1 MLTHLGDMPIET
13 FLKDYWQKKPLL
25 IRQAFADF
33 ESPLAADELAGLAL
47 EESVES
53 RIIIEQRR
61 PHQRSNW
68 ALKCGP
74 FSDKDFT
81 ELPKSHWTLLIQAVD
96 QYVPEI
102 SALLDEFRFIP
113 NWRLDDVMVSY
124 APDGGSVGPHFD
136 YYDVFLLQAHGQRR
150 WQTGQTCSAQS
161 PRLDGTPL
169 SILKTF
175 DSGDDWV
182 LEPGDMLYLP
192 PQLAHWGI
200 AQGDDCMT
208 YSFGFRAP
216 SHADILG
223 ELAHD
228 IGSSLSNDQRYTDA
242 GIRLQDNP
250 GEISADAIEQIQ
262 SIIKQHLQDPSAIA
276 AWLGRYMTESKYSE
290 SDEEDTEQNN
300 WHSDDWLVNIA
311 CGAVIERNLGARFV
325 YYQADK
331 SDLGIQLYV
340 DGQSYDCDLAL
351 AEKLCLQ
358 TKFFE
363 EDLSDLNAEQ
373 LALISNLLNRGSLCI
388 EDDD

>member
-1 MLTHLGDMPIET
+1 MLTHLGDIPIET

-74 FSDKDFT
+74 FSGEDFT
-81 ELPKSHWTLLIQAVD
+81 ELPESHWTLLIQAVD

-150 WQTGQTCSAQS
+150 WQTGQSCSAQS

-228 IGSSLSNDQRYTDA
+228 IGSNLSNDQRYTDA

-311 CGAVIERNLGARFV
+311 CGAVIERNLGARFA
-325 YYQADK
+325 YYQGDK
-331 SDLGIQLYV
+331 NELGVQLYV

-358 TKFFE
+358 TEFLE

>member
-1 MLTHLGDMPIET
+1 MLTHLGEMPIET
-13 FLKDYWQKKPLL
+13 FLKEYWQKKPLL

-68 ALKCGP
+68 DLKCGP
-74 FSDKDFT
+74 FSEEDFSA
-81 ELPKSHWTLLIQAVD
+81 LPESHWTLLVQAVD

-136 YYDVFLLQAHGQRR
+136 YYDVFLLQASGKRR

-161 PRLDGTPL
+161 PRLDNTPL
-169 SILKTF
+169 SILKKF
-175 DSGDDWV
+175 DGDDEWL

-192 PQLAHWGI
+192 PQLAHWGV
-200 AQGDDCMT
+200 AEGDDCTT

-228 IGSSLSNDQRYTDA
+228 IGSQLSNDQRYSDA
-242 GIRLQDNP
+242 GLSLQDNP
-250 GEISADAIEQIQ
+250 GEISLDAVEQIQ
-262 SIIKQHLQDPSAIA
+262 AIIKQHLDDPKAIA
-276 AWLGRYMTESKYSE
+276 SWLGRYMTESKYSD
-290 SDEEDTEQNN
+290 DEDETEHNN
-300 WHSDDWLVNIA
+300 WHSDDWLVNLA
-311 CGAVIERNLGARFV
+311 CGAVIERNLGARFA

-331 SDLGIQLYV
+331 ECLDTQLYV
-340 DGQSYDCDLAL
+340 DGQSYQCDLAL
-351 AEKLCLQ
+351 AQLLCAQ
-358 TKFFE
+358 TEFFE
-363 EDLSDLNAEQ
+363 SDLENLNEAQ
-373 LALISNLLNRGSLCI
+373 LDIISKLLNRGSLCI

>member
-1 MLTHLGDMPIET
+1 MLTHLGEMPIET
-13 FLKDYWQKKPLL
+13 FLKEYWQKKPLL

-68 ALKCGP
+68 DLKCGP
-74 FSDKDFT
+74 FSDEDFSA
-81 ELPKSHWTLLIQAVD
+81 LPESHWTLLVQAVD

-136 YYDVFLLQAHGQRR
+136 YYDVFLLQASGKRR

-161 PRLDGTPL
+161 PRLDNTPL
-169 SILKTF
+169 SILKKF
-175 DSGDDWV
+175 DGDDEWV

-192 PQLAHWGI
+192 PQLAHWGV
-200 AQGDDCMT
+200 AEGDDCTT

-228 IGSSLSNDQRYTDA
+228 IGSQLSNDQRYSDA
-242 GIRLQDNP
+242 GLSLQDNP
-250 GEISADAIEQIQ
+250 GEISAEAVEQIQ
-262 SIIKQHLQDPSAIA
+262 AIIKQHLDDPKAIA
-276 AWLGRYMTESKYSE
+276 SWLGRYMTESKYSDNE
-290 SDEEDTEQNN
+290 DETEHNN
-300 WHSDDWLVNIA
+300 WHSDDWLVNLA
-311 CGAVIERNLGARFV
+311 CGAYIERNLGARFAYHQV
-325 YYQADK
+325 D
-331 SDLGIQLYV
+331 STSLNVQLYV
-340 DGQSYDCDLAL
+340 DGQSYNCDLAL
-351 AEKLCLQ
+351 AQLLCAQ
-358 TKFFE
+358 TEFFE
-363 EDLSDLNAEQ
+363 DDLGDLNEEQ
-373 LALISNLLNRGSLCI
+373 LQIISGLLNCGSLCI